1 MRKERLSRLDK
12 NSLYGVEFSWFRVIY
27 EGERNDVV
35 LMLKV
40 LKKYYARL
48 SIYLKRPLDKTDP
61 HMGHSWGANSSYKS
75 ISKVIT
81 YMSMFEEYLKETDGP
96 VHKPS
101 EHWFSSESY
110 NYRSNGQLL
119 TPVPYSRQKSLRL
132 QTELGKVRRTINFL
146 RGCRQEQLRE
156 DPGSKLTPEKVEEY
170 LHKDQ
175 VFYNISTKVL
185 EIPLKYQTAHRP
197 RLLPQDERIIMCSY
211 KQIRLETLEFPNLD
225 YTQRGVE

>member
-1 MRKERLSRLDK
+1 MRKERLSRLDRD
-12 NSLYGVEFSWFRVIY
+12 SLYGVEFGWFRVIY

-48 SIYLKRPLDKTDP
+48 SIYLKRPQDKTCP
-61 HMGHSWGANSSYKS
+61 HVGHPWSANSSYKS

-101 EHWFSSESY
+101 EHWFSSDSY
-110 NYRSNGQLL
+110 NYRSDGQLY
-119 TPVPYSRQKSLRL
+119 TPVPYSRQKSILL

-146 RGCRQEQLRE
+146 RGCRQEQLRT
-156 DPGSKLTPEKVEEY
+156 DPGSKLNSEKVEEY
-170 LHKDQ
+170 LHKAR
-175 VFYNISTKVL
+175 VFCNLSTKVL
-185 EIPLKYQTAHRP
+185 EIPLKYQT
-197 RLLPQDERIIMCSY
+197 
-211 KQIRLETLEFPNLD
+211 
-225 YTQRGVE
+225 